1 MRPSKVVAATVAG
14 MGTLS
19 TKKKVDNS
27 EGGVDG
33 GGGDGA
39 WSASNGDAEQDSV
52 EAKDTLFFKEL
63 GAKGQVRPA
72 V

>member
-1 MRPSKVVAATVAG
+1 MVAG

-19 TKKKVDNS
+19 TKKKADSS
-27 EGGVDG
+27 EGGTDG

-39 WSASNGDAEQDSV
+39 WSASNGEAEQDSV

-63 GAKGQVRPA
+63 RAKGQVRGPT
-72 V
+72 VKYVG